1 MGGLTT
7 TQKDYQTELRE
18 KLASQGHIDRAVDI
32 VERMDG
38 DGLELPDIQMLEKA
52 FNARMRL
59 VDKYLPSI
67 KAIDLNASIDLDGE
81 IHITWQAPS

>member
-1 MGGLTT
+1 MGATKRR
-7 TQKDYQTELRE
+7 QQNQEEMRE
-18 KLASQGHIDRAVDI
+18 KLASQGHIDKAVEL
-32 VERMDG
+32 VEKMSDEG
-38 DGLELPDIQMLEKA
+38 NELADVQMLEKA

-67 KAIDLNASIDLDGE
+67 KAIDLNASVDLDGE

>member
-1 MGGLTT
+1 MR
-7 TQKDYQTELRE
+7 D
-18 KLASQGHIDRAVDI
+18 KLASQGHIDKAVDI
-32 VERMDG
+32 VEKMDG
-38 DGLELPDIQMLEKA
+38 ILEVADIQILEKA

-81 IHITWQAPS
+81 IHITWQARS

>member
-1 MGGLTT
+1 MGAN
-7 TQKDYQTELRE
+7 KRRE
-18 KLASQGHIDRAVDI
+18 SSQEEMRAKLASQGHIDRAVDI
-32 VERMDG
+32 VEKMDNPSL
-38 DGLELPDIQMLEKA
+38 DLADIQILDKA

-81 IHITWQAPS
+81 IHITWQV

>member
-7 TQKDYQTELRE
+7 TKKGYQEELRE
-18 KLASQGHIDRAVDI
+18 KLASQGHLDRAVDI
-32 VERMDG
+32 VGRMDAE
-38 DGLELPDIQMLEKA
+38 GLEIANIQVLEKA

-67 KAIDLNASIDLDGE
+67 KAVDLNATVDLDGE
-81 IHITWQAPS
+81 IHITWQAP

>member
-1 MGGLTT
+1 MGATKRR
-7 TQKDYQTELRE
+7 QQNQEDMRE
-18 KLASQGHIDRAVDI
+18 KLASQGHIDKAVDL
-32 VERMDG
+32 VEKMSNESNDLA
-38 DGLELPDIQMLEKA
+38 DVQMLEKA

-67 KAIDLNASIDLDGE
+67 KAIDLNASVDLDGE

>member
-1 MGGLTT
+1 MG
-7 TQKDYQTELRE
+7 QTIKKKNSQEEMRE
-18 KLASQGHIDRAVDI
+18 KLASQGHIDRAVEI
-32 VERMDG
+32 VEKMDATAI
-38 DGLELPDIQMLEKA
+38 ELPDIQILEKA

>member
-7 TQKDYQTELRE
+7 TKKGYQEELRD
-18 KLASQGHIDRAVDI
+18 KLASQGHLDRAVDI
-32 VERMDG
+32 VDRMD
-38 DGLELPDIQMLEKA
+38 DKTLELNDMQILEKA

-67 KAIDLNASIDLDGE
+67 KAVDLNATVDLDGE
-81 IHITWQAPS
+81 IHITWQK